1 MEKSILLIPKL
12 KNIEFIE
19 TIRKKYDPLYNKV
32 PPHIT
37 LVFPF
42 ETNIDNDVIIKHI
55 ESSLKHFQ
63 IGQFSI
69 DGFSYFEDGYVFWN
83 VTEGKD
89 TLVNMNKELYS
100 GILTPFKHKT
110 IQYNPHITI
119 ANCSDS
125 TQLHQIKNELEN
137 SSIHEICTNFSIIFE
152 EIQSNG
158 DSKVIKE
165 FKL

>member
-19 TIRKKYDPLYNKV
+19 SIRKKYDPLYNKV

-42 ETNIDNDVIIKHI
+42 ETNIENNIIINHI
-55 ESSLKHFQ
+55 ESSFKHFQ
-63 IGQFSI
+63 IVHFSL
-69 DGFSYFEDGYVFWN
+69 DSFSYLKNGYVFWN
-83 VTEGKD
+83 VIEGRDYLMK
-89 TLVNMNKELYS
+89 MNKQLYS
-100 GILTPFKHKT
+100 GILAPFKHKT

-125 TQLHQIKNELEN
+125 TQLHQIINELEN
-137 SSIHEICTNFSIIFE
+137 SSIHEICTDFSIIFE
-152 EIQSNG
+152 EIQLNG

>member
-1 MEKSILLIPKL
+1 MKKSILLIPKF

-19 TIRKKYDPLYNKV
+19 SIRKKYDPLYNKV

-42 ETNIDNDVIIKHI
+42 ETNIENNIIIKHI

-63 IGQFSI
+63 IVHFSL
-69 DGFSYFEDGYVFWN
+69 DGFSYFKNGYVFWN
-83 VTEGKD
+83 VIEGRD
-89 TLVNMNKELYS
+89 ALVKMNKQLYS
-100 GILTPFKHKT
+100 GILAPFKRTT

-119 ANCSDS
+119 ANCSAS
-125 TQLHQIKNELEN
+125 TQLHQIKNDLEN
-137 SSIHEICTNFSIIFE
+137 TSIYEICTDFSIIFE

-158 DSKVIKE
+158 DSKVIKS